1 MVTFGRFKQL
11 ADAISEDYG
20 EEAWFSII
28 GVDALDDEYPNGDEQ
43 SVEVFCE
50 HEKDGI
56 CLVIEGSEGGDA
68 LTIGLVCDALHEF
81 DSDPDDIAM
90 YWKILDM
97 NGRKVLDTDSLEG
110 YEYRILNDETGDH
123 DVWPF
128 YLED

>member
-11 ADAISEDYG
+11 VDAISEDYG

-28 GVDALDDEYPNGDEQ
+28 GVDALDGEYPNGDEQ

-50 HEKDGI
+50 HAKDGI
-56 CLVIEGSEGGDA
+56 YLAIEGSEGGDA

-81 DSDPDDIAM
+81 DSDPDDVAM
-90 YWKILDM
+90 YWRILDM
-97 NGRKVLDTDSLEG
+97 SGRKVLDTDSLEG
-110 YEYRILNDETGDH
+110 YEYRILNDETGYH